1 MIFIFPARWGADC
14 FEFININIQYIKY
27 IPMQFGT
34 YYCWLILYLNKEEN
48 LEPQLDSTI
57 YNSLQSKSSI
67 LSMIQLLHSVTCL
80 YSK

>member
-1 MIFIFPARWGADC
+1 
-14 FEFININIQYIKY
+14 
-27 IPMQFGT
+27 MQFGT
-34 YYCWLILYLNKEEN
+34 YYCWLILYLNKQEN